1 MNDIRISEQHLLLE
15 ISTARMTEPGRNI
28 KGLESLVDFKD
39 ILNLSPC
46 KADYNQTEFQLVAI
60 FSMTADPELMEVM
73 SDLIPALGEPDHDND
88 MLHSTCPCREHNP
101 NTYEICDLQ
110 DLCKKD

>member
-1 MNDIRISEQHLLLE
+1 MLLE
-15 ISTARMTEPGRNI
+15 ILTARMTEPGRNI

-46 KADYNQTEFQLVAI
+46 KADYIQTEFQLVAI

-88 MLHSTCPCREHNP
+88 MLHSTCPCREP
-101 NTYEICDLQ
+101 
-110 DLCKKD
+110 